1 MNINELGKNHPNLS
15 KEERRVLQDL
25 MKDKH
30 IIIKPT
36 DKGSAIVIWDRDDYL
51 KECKQ
56 QLSDKKVYKKCND
69 FQQ

>member
-1 MNINELGKNHPNLS
+1 MNKNELDKNYPNLS
-15 KEERRVLQDL
+15 KEECRALQYL
-25 MKDKH
+25 MKDKN
-30 IIIKPT
+30 IILKST